1 MTGRR
6 IFSRI
11 GPPRTNMSRHISCI
25 ALTPPAADYHVTLSR
40 NSGSR
45 NSGSRNSG
53 SRNSRVF
60 AMPVGMLLV
69 GARGLDYGDI
79 VAGASHELQAY
90 GKIFV
95 GEAAGNRKR
104 RQPAQISDAAQRVGV
119 RKSGLEI

>member
-45 NSGSRNSG
+45 NSGSRNS
-53 SRNSRVF
+53 RVF
-60 AMPVGMLLV
+60 AMPVGMQLV

-90 GKIFV
+90 GKIFF
-95 GEAAGNRKR
+95 GEAAGNRQR
-104 RQPAQISDAAQRVGV
+104 RQPAQISDAAQRIGV

>member
-45 NSGSRNSG
+45 NS
-53 SRNSRVF
+53 RVF
-60 AMPVGMLLV
+60 AMPVGMQLV